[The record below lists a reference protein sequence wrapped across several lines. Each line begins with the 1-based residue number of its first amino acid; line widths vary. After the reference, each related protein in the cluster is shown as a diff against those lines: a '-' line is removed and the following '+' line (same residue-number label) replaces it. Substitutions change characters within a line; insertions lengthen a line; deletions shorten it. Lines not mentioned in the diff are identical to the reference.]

1 MVPTPPLVGKL
12 TELTLHYEGGWG
24 KWCQNSIFGEFY
36 CLWGERHSDAGP
48 PCITPSLNFI
58 QERGTALGKKKF
70 NSEKFDICT

>member
-1 MVPTPPLVGKL
+1 MVPKFHIWRILLPV
-12 TELTLHYEGGWG
+12 
-24 KWCQNSIFGEFY
+24 
-36 CLWGERHSDAGP
+36 GERHSDAGP